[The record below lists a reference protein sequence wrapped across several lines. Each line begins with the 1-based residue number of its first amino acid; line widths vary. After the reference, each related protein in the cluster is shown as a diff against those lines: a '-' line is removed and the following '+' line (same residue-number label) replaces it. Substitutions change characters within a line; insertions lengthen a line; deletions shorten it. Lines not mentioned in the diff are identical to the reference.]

1 MFVSVYGV
9 ERFVYGKD
17 PRPGGM
23 AWLVLMDSDL
33 GFGLIGL
40 LGGGRAF
47 SLITPYLL
55 DIPHKK

>member
-1 MFVSVYGV
+1 M
-9 ERFVYGKD
+9 GKT
-17 PRPGGM
+17 PARVGM